1 MTYGQIVGL
10 TFIVFGQIIVLML
23 VSCAVLVSLI
33 SVLAHADIRKHAT
46 MTNHIADIRGVDVN
60 TPDDKKD
67 RIIGF
72 K

>member
-23 VSCAVLVSLI
+23 VSRLVSLI
-33 SVLAHADIRKHAT
+33 SVLVHEDIRKDST
-46 MTNHIADIRGVDVN
+46 TTNYTADIRGVEVN

>member
-10 TFIVFGQIIVLML
+10 TFIVFGQIIVLIL
-23 VSCAVLVSLI
+23 VSRLASFI
-33 SVLAHADIRKHAT
+33 SVLAHECIRKYDT
-46 MTNHIADIRGVDVN
+46 KTNHIADIRGFEVN

-67 RIIGF
+67 RVIGF

>member
-23 VSCAVLVSLI
+23 VGCLASLI
-33 SVLAHADIRKHAT
+33 SVLAHKDIRKHAT
-46 MTNHIADIRGVDVN
+46 TTNYIADIRGVEVN

-67 RIIGF
+67 RVIEF
-72 K
+72 E